1 MLGAVSVRRLTG
13 QSWHAKLGHFHLNEV
28 FKIMIM
34 IIIINKVE
42 KTDLDSKKAGRVSE
56 TEVACKRKLHSPM
69 GKKANG

>member
-1 MLGAVSVRRLTG
+1 MLGAVSVRRVTG

-34 IIIINKVE
+34 IIINKVE
-42 KTDLDSKKAGRVSE
+42 KTDLDSKEAGRVSE
-56 TEVACKRKLHSPM
+56 TEVACKCKLHSPM